1 MHKEPTNLDDLFE
14 RAINRLDKL
23 DAPVALDEAAL
34 WSRLQTNLP
43 QQPSQKFRLLRWVA
57 ASLVLLLCAW
67 FGLTNLLTPVA
78 TKKVIS
84 NSGTTRS
91 LPIAQQII
99 TKPSIS
105 YEKTNLIAKKA
116 FYQHQ
121 KEINTL
127 PQVTEKEL
135 LNEAIAQPTVPL
147 QEPMVEQATIVASE
161 NNAPPEEGVSV
172 KNTIPQKAIPKPK
185 LRMVHANELTQDE
198 PIRPPEPKASK
209 IAVGFGFDP
218 SSHITAVEEPR
229 RFRLSLKQKP
239 KN

>member
-67 FGLTNLLTPVA
+67 FGLTNLPTPIA

-84 NSGTTRS
+84 NSATSSS
-91 LPIAQQII
+91 LPIQQTI

-105 YEKTNLIAKKA
+105 YQKPNSITKKIY
-116 FYQHQ
+116 YQQ
-121 KEINTL
+121 KKETGIL

-185 LRMVHANELTQDE
+185 LRMVHANELAQAE
-198 PIRPPEPKASK
+198 PITPLEPKASK
-209 IAVGFGFDP
+209 IAVGFGFDASTP
-218 SSHITAVEEPR
+218 ITSAEEPR